1 MEHPPLACRPTALT
15 LQSASVS
22 PCWDM
27 APGTFGRA
35 YADFMG
41 ARGFHADDRSP
52 VRFIDDEEL
61 AYVVTRAREVSG
73 GYWVVGEP

>member
-1 MEHPPLACRPTALT
+1 
-15 LQSASVS
+15 
-22 PCWDM
+22 M